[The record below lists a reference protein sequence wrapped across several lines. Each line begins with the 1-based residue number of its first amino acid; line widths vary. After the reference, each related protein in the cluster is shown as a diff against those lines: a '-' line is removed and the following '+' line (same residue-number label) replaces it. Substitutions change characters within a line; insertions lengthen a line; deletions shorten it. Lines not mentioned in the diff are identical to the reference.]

1 MIFLYYIAKTIDTRL
16 AAVIAINREALS
28 AQLWLYRVTVCAE
41 IKSSSVMHH
50 IRQQGADSP
59 TNGQPRCLQTV
70 I

>member
-1 MIFLYYIAKTIDTRL
+1 MLDTRL
-16 AAVIAINREALS
+16 AAVIAINRDVLS
-28 AQLWLYRVTVCAE
+28 AQLWLYQVKYVLRSKT
-41 IKSSSVMHH
+41 SSVMYN